1 MRYPECGALGCWLE
15 ALAPFYRRLGRYYGD
30 SGIFVRRDVYERVGG
45 IPDIPVMESSSA
57 GWRGQVKRP
66 TCRARVSSSRRWEGR
81 PLRSLAEPGP
91 VLILGTDSLT
101 LPPDRLRSV
110 TRVLKGERPGE
121 SSSYNA
127 DIVGSTDGGY
137 VLLGL

>member
-1 MRYPECGALGCWLE
+1 M
-15 ALAPFYRRLGRYYGD
+15 
-30 SGIFVRRDVYERVGG
+30 
-45 IPDIPVMESSSA
+45 
-57 GWRGQVKRP
+57 
-66 TCRARVSSSRRWEGR
+66 SSSRLWEGR

-110 TRVLKGERPGE
+110 TRALKGERPGE
-121 SSSYNA
+121 SSSYYA
-127 DIVGSTDGGY
+127 AIVGSTDGGY